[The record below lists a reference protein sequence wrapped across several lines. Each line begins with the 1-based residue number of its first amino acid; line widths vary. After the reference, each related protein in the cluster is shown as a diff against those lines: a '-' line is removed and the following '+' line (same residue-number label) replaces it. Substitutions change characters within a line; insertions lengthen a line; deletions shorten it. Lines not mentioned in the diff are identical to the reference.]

1 MRQARVPH
9 PPPKKILII
18 IHPLHLR
25 HLFRKK
31 DEDNKCS
38 VTEMPSG
45 GFEIPRKQRKL
56 FHEMRSEMNQIA
68 QKRV

>member
-1 MRQARVPH
+1 MRQARV
-9 PPPKKILII
+9 

-45 GFEIPRKQRKL
+45 GFEIPRSGENFSMKCVPKWT
-56 FHEMRSEMNQIA
+56 
-68 QKRV
+68 K